1 MDEDNDDDYI
11 IFGDRLN
18 KNVYKKRLSLVYVY
32 IYFNLS

>member
-1 MDEDNDDDYI
+1 MDGDNDDDYI

-18 KNVYKKRLSLVYVY
+18 ENVYKKILSLVYVY